1 MSMLLSPLLS
11 VLDVEVLFTTASSM
25 PGVLDTRATTPSA
38 VATDAVVPL
47 LLDEE
52 GNANS
57 IVSRLPSFKPTYKYI
72 YIYIYL
78 YMQCSNPVLSKQEP
92 NMNTV

>member
-25 PGVLDTRATTPSA
+25 PGVLDTRVTTPSA

-47 LLDEE
+47 LDDE
-52 GNANS
+52 GDANS
-57 IVSRLPSFKPTYKYI
+57 MVRRSVLSSPLTKNI
-72 YIYIYL
+72 YICNAAIL
-78 YMQCSNPVLSKQEP
+78 F
-92 NMNTV
+92 